1 MRVGFI
7 GLGAMG
13 TPMAVNVQQAGYELT
28 IHDVRR
34 EQGRNLEE
42 AGAVWAASPAET
54 AERSDVVLLSLP
66 GPVQV
71 ESVVLGENGVFADLA
86 AGGACID
93 TSTNSPALMRRIA
106 EEGASRGIQVL
117 DAPISGGIWGAR
129 DASLTVF
136 AGGEE
141 ATFKKYR
148 PLLQCLG
155 KTVVHMGPLGSGH
168 VAKLVNNLM
177 MYINFIGACEGMALG
192 VKAGLDPQVLLDVI
206 KPSMGHSTFLERSM
220 KLSLD
225 GKPLHFVTDG
235 AVKDLR
241 LCVEL
246 GGELGVPLEVGPLVE
261 TLVTRYRDA
270 GHGQKDTLEYIRDYL
285 QRSGAD
291 LADWGSGD
299 FQPPIVGAVSNRRI
313 REQLPGKK

>member
-13 TPMAVNVQQAGYELT
+13 NPMAANLQKAGYELT
-28 IHDVRR
+28 IHDIRR
-34 EQGRNLEE
+34 EPGRNLED
-42 AGAVWAASPAET
+42 AGAVWAANPAET

-71 ESVVLGENGVFADLA
+71 ESVVLGENGVFSGLA

-93 TSTNSPALMRRIA
+93 TSTNSPAVMRRIA
-106 EEGASRGIQVL
+106 DTGASRGIQVL

-141 ATFKKYR
+141 AAFEKYR
-148 PLLQCLG
+148 PLFQCIG
-155 KTVVHMGPLGSGH
+155 KTVVHMGPLGSGN
-168 VAKLVNNLM
+168 VAKLVNNLI

-192 VKAGLDPQVLLDVI
+192 VKAGLDPRTLLDVI
-206 KPSMGHSTFLERSM
+206 KPSMGYSTFMERSM

-235 AVKDLR
+235 VVKDLR

-246 GGELGVPLEVGPLVE
+246 GRELGVPLDAGPLVE
-261 TLVTRYRDA
+261 SLVTRYRDA
-270 GHGQKDTLEYIRDYL
+270 GHGQQDTLEYIRDYMR
-285 QRSGAD
+285 RSGVD
-291 LADWGSGD
+291 LADWGAA
-299 FQPPIVGAVSNRRI
+299 ISNRR
-313 REQLPGKK
+313 

>member
-13 TPMAVNVQQAGYELT
+13 NPMAANLQNAGYELT
-28 IHDVRR
+28 IHDIRR
-34 EQGRNLEE
+34 EQGKNLED
-42 AGAVWAASPAET
+42 AGAVWAASPAAT
-54 AERSDVVLLSLP
+54 AGRSDVVLLSLP

-71 ESVVLGENGVFADLA
+71 ESVVLGENGVFAGLA
-86 AGGACID
+86 AGGGCID
-93 TSTNSPALMRRIA
+93 TSTNSPALMRQIA

-141 ATFKKYR
+141 AAFEKYR
-148 PLLQCLG
+148 PLFQCIG

-168 VAKLVNNLM
+168 VAKLVNNLT

-192 VKAGLDPQVLLDVI
+192 VKAGLDPRTLLEVI
-206 KPSMGHSTFLERSM
+206 KPSMGYSTFMERSM

-246 GGELGVPLEVGPLVE
+246 GRELGVPLAAGPLVE

-270 GHGQKDTLEYIRDYL
+270 GHGQEDTLEYIRDYMR
-285 QRSGAD
+285 RSGVD
-291 LADWGSGD
+291 LADWGA
-299 FQPPIVGAVSNRRI
+299 AVSNRR
-313 REQLPGKK
+313 

>member
-13 TPMAVNVQQAGYELT
+13 NPMAANLNKAGYELT
-28 IHDVRR
+28 IHDIRR
-34 EQGRNLEE
+34 EQGRNLED
-42 AGAVWAASPAET
+42 AGAVWAASPAAT

-71 ESVVLGENGVFADLA
+71 ESVVLGENGVFSGLA

-93 TSTNSPALMRRIA
+93 TSTNSPAVMRRIA
-106 EEGASRGIQVL
+106 EAGASRGIQVL

-136 AGGEE
+136 VGGEE
-141 ATFKKYR
+141 AAFEKYL
-148 PLLQCLG
+148 PLFQCIG
-155 KTVVHMGPLGSGH
+155 KTVVRMGPLGSGN
-168 VAKLVNNLM
+168 VAKLVNNLI

-192 VKAGLDPQVLLDVI
+192 VKAGLDPRTLLDVI
-206 KPSMGHSTFLERSM
+206 KPSMGHSTFLERTM

-246 GGELGVPLEVGPLVE
+246 GRELGVPLAAGPLVE
-261 TLVTRYRDA
+261 TLVTRFRDA
-270 GHGQKDTLEYIRDYL
+270 GYGQEDTLEYIRDYMR
-285 QRSGAD
+285 RSGVD
-291 LADWGSGD
+291 LADWGAA
-299 FQPPIVGAVSNRRI
+299 ISNRR
-313 REQLPGKK
+313 

>member
-1 MRVGFI
+1 MRVGFV

-13 TPMAVNVQQAGYELT
+13 HPMAANLQKAGYELT
-28 IHDVRR
+28 IHDIRR
-34 EQGRNLEE
+34 EQGRNLED
-42 AGAVWAASPAET
+42 AGAAWATNPAET

-71 ESVVLGENGVFADLA
+71 ESVVLGENGVFSGLA

-93 TSTNSPALMRRIA
+93 TSTNSPAVMRRIA
-106 EEGASRGIQVL
+106 ETGASRGIQVL

-136 AGGEE
+136 VGGDKT
-141 ATFKKYR
+141 TFEKFR
-148 PLLQCLG
+148 PLFQCIG
-155 KTVVHMGPLGSGH
+155 KTVVHMGPLGSGS
-168 VAKLVNNLM
+168 VAKLVNNLI
-177 MYINFIGACEGMALG
+177 MYINFIAACEGMALG
-192 VKAGLDPQVLLDVI
+192 VKAGLDPRTLLDVI
-206 KPSMGHSTFLERSM
+206 KPSMGHSTFMERSM
-220 KLSLD
+220 KLSLN

-246 GGELGVPLEVGPLVE
+246 GRELDVPLAAGPLVE

-270 GHGQKDTLEYIRDYL
+270 GHGQEDTLQYIRDYM
-285 QRSGAD
+285 RKSGVD
-291 LADWGSGD
+291 LADWGA
-299 FQPPIVGAVSNRRI
+299 AVSNRR
-313 REQLPGKK
+313 

>member
-13 TPMAVNVQQAGYELT
+13 NPMAANLQKAGYELT
-28 IHDVRR
+28 IHDIRR
-34 EQGRNLEE
+34 EQGQNLEDS
-42 AGAVWAASPAET
+42 GAAWATSPAET
-54 AERSDVVLLSLP
+54 AARSDVVLLSLP

-71 ESVVLGENGVFADLA
+71 ESVVLGENGVFAGMD
-86 AGGACID
+86 AGGGCID
-93 TSTNSPALMRRIA
+93 TSTNSPAVMRRIA
-106 EEGASRGIQVL
+106 EAGASKGIQVL

-129 DASLTVF
+129 DASLTIF

-141 ATFKKYR
+141 AAFEMYR
-148 PLLQCLG
+148 PLFQCIG

-168 VAKLVNNLM
+168 VAKLVNNLI
-177 MYINFIGACEGMALG
+177 MYINFIAACEGMALG
-192 VKAGLDPQVLLDVI
+192 VKAGLDPRTLLDVI

-246 GGELGVPLEVGPLVE
+246 GKELDVPLAAGPLVE

-270 GHGQKDTLEYIRDYL
+270 GHGQEDTLEYIRDYMR
-285 QRSGAD
+285 RSGV
-291 LADWGSGD
+291 DWGQAATSL
-299 FQPPIVGAVSNRRI
+299 PPGAAVSNRRQG
-313 REQLPGKK
+313 E

>member
-13 TPMAVNVQQAGYELT
+13 NPMAVNLQKAGYELT
-28 IHDVRR
+28 VHDIRR
-34 EQGRNLEE
+34 EHGRNLED
-42 AGAVWAASPAET
+42 AGAVWARSPAAT
-54 AERSDVVLLSLP
+54 AQRSDVVLLSLP
-66 GPVQV
+66 GPAQV
-71 ESVVLGENGVFADLA
+71 ELVVLGENGVFSGLA

-106 EEGASRGIQVL
+106 EEGASRGIQVM

-141 ATFKKYR
+141 AAFEKYR
-148 PLLQCLG
+148 QLFRCIG

-168 VAKLVNNLM
+168 VAKLVNNLT

-192 VKAGLDPQVLLDVI
+192 VKAGLDPQTLLDVI
-206 KPSMGHSTFLERSM
+206 KPSMGYSTFMERSM

-225 GKPLHFVTDG
+225 GKPLHFETDG

-246 GGELGVPLEVGPLVE
+246 GRELGVPLAAGPLVE

-270 GHGQKDTLEYIRDYL
+270 GHGQEDTLEYIRDYL
-285 QRSGAD
+285 RRSGVD
-291 LADWGSGD
+291 LADWGSG
-299 FQPPIVGAVSNRRI
+299 V
-313 REQLPGKK
+313 L

>member
-13 TPMAVNVQQAGYELT
+13 NPMAANLQKAGYQLT
-28 IHDVRR
+28 VHDIRR
-34 EQGRNLEE
+34 EQGRNLEDS
-42 AGAVWAASPAET
+42 GATWARSPAE
-54 AERSDVVLLSLP
+54 AAVRSDVVLLSLP
-66 GPVQV
+66 GPPQV
-71 ESVVLGENGVFADLA
+71 ESVVLGKNGVFAGLA

-93 TSTNSPALMRRIA
+93 TSTNSPAVMRRIA
-106 EEGASRGIQVL
+106 EAGASRGIQVL

-141 ATFKKYR
+141 AAFEKYR
-148 PLLQCLG
+148 PLFQCIG
-155 KTVVHMGPLGSGH
+155 KTVVHMGPLGSGN
-168 VAKLVNNLM
+168 VAKLVNNLI

-192 VKAGLDPQVLLDVI
+192 VKAGLDPRILLDVI
-206 KPSMGHSTFLERSM
+206 KPSMGHSTFMERTM

-235 AVKDLR
+235 AVKDMR

-246 GGELGVPLEVGPLVE
+246 GRELSVPLEAGPFVE
-261 TLVTRYRDA
+261 TLITRFRDA
-270 GHGQKDTLEYIRDYL
+270 GHGQEDTLAYIRDYMR
-285 QRSGAD
+285 RSGVD
-291 LADWGSGD
+291 LADWGAAASSRR
-299 FQPPIVGAVSNRRI
+299 PP
-313 REQLPGKK
+313 E

>member
-13 TPMAVNVQQAGYELT
+13 NPMAANLQKAGYELT
-28 IHDVRR
+28 IHDIRR
-34 EQGRNLEE
+34 EQGRNLED
-42 AGAVWAASPAET
+42 AGAVWAANPAET

-66 GPVQV
+66 GPMQV
-71 ESVVLGENGVFADLA
+71 ESVVLGKNGVFSGLA

-93 TSTNSPALMRRIA
+93 TSTNSPTVMRRIA
-106 EEGASRGIQVL
+106 EAGASRGIQVL

-141 ATFKKYR
+141 AAFEKYR
-148 PLLQCLG
+148 PLFQCIG
-155 KTVVHMGPLGSGH
+155 KTVVHMGPLGSGN
-168 VAKLVNNLM
+168 VAKLVNNLI

-192 VKAGLDPQVLLDVI
+192 VKAGLDPRTLLDVI
-206 KPSMGHSTFLERSM
+206 KPSMGYSTFMERSM

-246 GGELGVPLEVGPLVE
+246 GRELGVPLDAGPLVE
-261 TLVTRYRDA
+261 SLVTRYRDA
-270 GHGQKDTLEYIRDYL
+270 GHGQQDTLEYIRDYMR
-285 QRSGAD
+285 RSGVD
-291 LADWGSGD
+291 LADWGAA
-299 FQPPIVGAVSNRRI
+299 ISNRR
-313 REQLPGKK
+313 

>member
-13 TPMAVNVQQAGYELT
+13 NPMAANLQKAGYELT
-28 IHDVRR
+28 IHDIRR
-34 EQGRNLEE
+34 EQGRNLED
-42 AGAVWAASPAET
+42 AGAVWATNPAET

-71 ESVVLGENGVFADLA
+71 ESVVLGENGVFSGLA

-93 TSTNSPALMRRIA
+93 TSTNSPAVMRRIA
-106 EEGASRGIQVL
+106 EAGASRGIQVL

-141 ATFKKYR
+141 AVFEKYR
-148 PLLQCLG
+148 PLFRCIG

-168 VAKLVNNLM
+168 VAKLVNNLI
-177 MYINFIGACEGMALG
+177 MYINFIAACEGMALG
-192 VKAGLDPQVLLDVI
+192 VKAGLNPRTLLDVI
-206 KPSMGHSTFLERSM
+206 KPSMGHSTFMERTM
-220 KLSLD
+220 NLSLD

-235 AVKDLR
+235 AVKDMR

-246 GGELGVPLEVGPLVE
+246 GREMDVPLEAGPLVE
-261 TLVTRYRDA
+261 TLITRFRDA
-270 GHGQKDTLEYIRDYL
+270 GHGQEDTLTYIRDYMR
-285 QRSGAD
+285 RSGVD
-291 LADWGSGD
+291 LADWGAAASSRR
-299 FQPPIVGAVSNRRI
+299 PP
-313 REQLPGKK
+313 E

>member
-13 TPMAVNVQQAGYELT
+13 NPMAVNLQKAGYELT
-28 IHDVRR
+28 IHDIRR
-34 EQGRNLEE
+34 EQGRNLED
-42 AGAVWAASPAET
+42 AGAVWAANPAEA

-71 ESVVLGENGVFADLA
+71 ESVVLGENGVFSGLA

-106 EEGASRGIQVL
+106 EEGASKGIQVL

-141 ATFKKYR
+141 AAFEKYR
-148 PLLQCLG
+148 PLFRCIG
-155 KTVVHMGPLGSGH
+155 KTVVHMGPLGSGS
-168 VAKLVNNLM
+168 VAKLVNNLI

-192 VKAGLDPQVLLDVI
+192 VKAGLDPRTLLDVI
-206 KPSMGHSTFLERSM
+206 KPSMGYSTFMERSM

-246 GGELGVPLEVGPLVE
+246 GRELGVPLDAGPLVE
-261 TLVTRYRDA
+261 SLVIRYRDA
-270 GHGQKDTLEYIRDYL
+270 GHGQEDTLEYIRDYMR
-285 QRSGAD
+285 RSGVD
-291 LADWGSGD
+291 LADWGAAISD
-299 FQPPIVGAVSNRRI
+299 RR
-313 REQLPGKK
+313 

>member
-13 TPMAVNVQQAGYELT
+13 NPMAANLQKAGYELT
-28 IHDVRR
+28 IHDIRR
-34 EQGRNLEE
+34 EQGRNLED
-42 AGAVWAASPAET
+42 AGAVWAANPAET

-71 ESVVLGENGVFADLA
+71 ESVVLGENGVFSGLA

-93 TSTNSPALMRRIA
+93 TSTNSPAVMRRIA
-106 EEGASRGIQVL
+106 EAGASRGIQVL

-141 ATFKKYR
+141 AAFEKYR
-148 PLLQCLG
+148 PLFQCIG
-155 KTVVHMGPLGSGH
+155 KTVVHMGPLGSGN
-168 VAKLVNNLM
+168 VAKLVNNLI

-192 VKAGLDPQVLLDVI
+192 VKAGLDPRILLDVI
-206 KPSMGHSTFLERSM
+206 KPSMGHSTFMERTM

-235 AVKDLR
+235 AVKDMR

-246 GGELGVPLEVGPLVE
+246 GRELDVPLEAGPLVE
-261 TLVTRYRDA
+261 TLIMQFRDA
-270 GHGQKDTLEYIRDYL
+270 GHGQEDTLTYIRDYM
-285 QRSGAD
+285 QRSGVD
-291 LADWGSGD
+291 LADWGAGASSRR
-299 FQPPIVGAVSNRRI
+299 PP
-313 REQLPGKK
+313 E

>member
-13 TPMAVNVQQAGYELT
+13 NPMAVNLQKAGYELT
-28 IHDVRR
+28 VHDIRR
-34 EQGRNLEE
+34 EQGRNLEG
-42 AGAVWAASPAET
+42 AGAFWAASPAET

-66 GPVQV
+66 GPAQV
-71 ESVVLGENGVFADLA
+71 ESVVLGENGVFAGLA
-86 AGGACID
+86 EGSGCID
-93 TSTNSPALMRRIA
+93 TSTNSPAVMRRIA
-106 EEGASRGIQVL
+106 KAGASRGIHVV

-141 ATFKKYR
+141 AAFEKYR
-148 PLLQCLG
+148 PLFQCIG

-168 VAKLVNNLM
+168 VTKLVNNLI
-177 MYINFIGACEGMALG
+177 MYINFIAACEGMALG
-192 VKAGLDPQVLLDVI
+192 VKAGLDPRTLLDVI
-206 KPSMGHSTFLERSM
+206 KPSMGYSTFMERSM

-246 GGELGVPLEVGPLVE
+246 GRDLDVPLAAGPLVE

-270 GHGQKDTLEYIRDYL
+270 GHGQEDTLEYIRDYM
-285 QRSGAD
+285 QRSGVN
-291 LADWGSGD
+291 LGD
-299 FQPPIVGAVSNRRI
+299 QPTRISHHGA
-313 REQLPGKK
+313 

>member
-13 TPMAVNVQQAGYELT
+13 NPMAANLQNAGYELT
-28 IHDVRR
+28 IHDIRR
-34 EQGRNLEE
+34 EQGKNLED
-42 AGAVWAASPAET
+42 AGAVWAASPAAT
-54 AERSDVVLLSLP
+54 AEQSDVVLLSLP
-66 GPVQV
+66 GPAQV
-71 ESVVLGENGVFADLA
+71 ESVVLGENRRLCWSGRGRRLHRYQHQFTCTDA
-86 AGGACID
+86 ANRGRGWLPEAFR
-93 TSTNSPALMRRIA
+93 SWMRPSA
-106 EEGASRGIQVL
+106 
-117 DAPISGGIWGAR
+117 GGIWGAR

-141 ATFKKYR
+141 AAFEKYR
-148 PLLQCLG
+148 PLFQCIG

-168 VAKLVNNLM
+168 VAKLVNNLI

-192 VKAGLDPQVLLDVI
+192 VKAGLDPRTLLDVI
-206 KPSMGHSTFLERSM
+206 KPSMGHSTFMERTM

-246 GGELGVPLEVGPLVE
+246 GRELGVPLAAGPLVE

-270 GHGQKDTLEYIRDYL
+270 GHGQEDTLEYIRDYL
-285 QRSGAD
+285 QRSGID
-291 LADWGSGD
+291 LANWGTGG
-299 FQPPIVGAVSNRRI
+299 FQPPNPEVNAE
-313 REQLPGKK
+313 REATG

>member
-13 TPMAVNVQQAGYELT
+13 NPMAANLQKAGYELT
-28 IHDVRR
+28 IHDILR
-34 EQGRNLEE
+34 EQGRNLED
-42 AGAVWAASPAET
+42 AGAVWATNPAET
-54 AERSDVVLLSLP
+54 AGRSDVVLLSLP

-71 ESVVLGENGVFADLA
+71 ESVVLGKNGVFAGLA

-93 TSTNSPALMRRIA
+93 TSTNSPAVMRRIA
-106 EEGASRGIQVL
+106 EAGASRGIQVL

-141 ATFKKYR
+141 AVFEKYR
-148 PLLQCLG
+148 PLFRCIG
-155 KTVVHMGPLGSGH
+155 KTVVHMGPLGSGN
-168 VAKLVNNLM
+168 VAKLVNNLI

-192 VKAGLDPQVLLDVI
+192 VKAGLDPRILLDVI
-206 KPSMGHSTFLERSM
+206 KPSMGHSTFMERTM

-235 AVKDLR
+235 AVKDMR

-246 GGELGVPLEVGPLVE
+246 GRELSVPLEAGPLVE
-261 TLVTRYRDA
+261 TLIKRFRDA
-270 GHGQKDTLEYIRDYL
+270 GHGQEDTLTYIRDYMR
-285 QRSGAD
+285 RSGVD
-291 LADWGSGD
+291 LADWGAGASSRR
-299 FQPPIVGAVSNRRI
+299 PP
-313 REQLPGKK
+313 E

>member
-13 TPMAVNVQQAGYELT
+13 NPMAANLQKAGYELT
-28 IHDVRR
+28 IHDIRR
-34 EQGRNLEE
+34 EQGRNLED
-42 AGAVWAASPAET
+42 AGAVWATNPGAT

-71 ESVVLGENGVFADLA
+71 ESVVLGENGVFSRLA
-86 AGGACID
+86 AGAACID
-93 TSTNSPALMRRIA
+93 TSTNSPAVMRRIA
-106 EEGASRGIQVL
+106 EAGASRGIQVL

-141 ATFKKYR
+141 PAFEKYR
-148 PLLQCLG
+148 PLFRCIG

-168 VAKLVNNLM
+168 AAKLVNNLI

-192 VKAGLDPQVLLDVI
+192 VKAGLNPRTLLEVI
-206 KPSMGHSTFLERSM
+206 KPSMGHSTFMERTM
-220 KLSLD
+220 NLSLD

-246 GGELGVPLEVGPLVE
+246 GRELDVPLAAGPLVE

-270 GHGQKDTLEYIRDYL
+270 GHGQEDTLTYIRDYMW
-285 QRSGAD
+285 RSGVD
-291 LADWGSGD
+291 LADWGAADSSRR
-299 FQPPIVGAVSNRRI
+299 PP
-313 REQLPGKK
+313 E

>member
-13 TPMAVNVQQAGYELT
+13 NPMAANLYKAGYELT
-28 IHDVRR
+28 IHDIRR
-34 EQGRNLEE
+34 EQGRNLED
-42 AGAVWAASPAET
+42 AGAVWAASPAAT

-71 ESVVLGENGVFADLA
+71 ESVVLGENGVFSGLA

-93 TSTNSPALMRRIA
+93 TSTNSPAVMRRIA
-106 EEGASRGIQVL
+106 EAGASRGIQVL

-136 AGGEE
+136 AGGAKASFER
-141 ATFKKYR
+141 YR
-148 PLLQCLG
+148 PLLQCIG
-155 KTVVHMGPLGSGH
+155 KTVVHMGPLGSGN
-168 VAKLVNNLM
+168 VAKLVNNLI

-192 VKAGLDPQVLLDVI
+192 VKAGLDPRTLLDVI

-246 GGELGVPLEVGPLVE
+246 GRELGVPLAAGTLVE
-261 TLVTRYRDA
+261 TLVTRFRDA
-270 GHGQKDTLEYIRDYL
+270 GHGQEDTLQYIRDYM
-285 QRSGAD
+285 QRSGVD
-291 LADWGSGD
+291 LVNWGSGGFLAAD
-299 FQPPIVGAVSNRRI
+299 
-313 REQLPGKK
+313 

>member
-1 MRVGFI
+1 MRIGFI

-13 TPMAVNVQQAGYELT
+13 NPMAANLQKAGYELT
-28 IHDVRR
+28 IHDIRR
-34 EQGRNLEE
+34 EQGRNLEDT
-42 AGAVWAASPAET
+42 GAVWATSPAET
-54 AERSDVVLLSLP
+54 AERSDVVMLSLP

-71 ESVVLGENGVFADLA
+71 ESVVLGENGVISGLA
-86 AGGACID
+86 AGSACID
-93 TSTNSPALMRRIA
+93 TSTNSPAVMRRIA
-106 EEGASRGIQVL
+106 ETGASRGIQVL

-136 AGGEE
+136 VGGEE
-141 ATFKKYR
+141 EAFEKYR
-148 PLLQCLG
+148 PLFQCLG
-155 KTVVHMGPLGSGH
+155 TTVVHMGPLGSGN
-168 VAKLVNNLM
+168 VAKLVNNLI

-192 VKAGLDPQVLLDVI
+192 VKAGLDPRTLLDVI

-225 GKPLHFVTDG
+225 SKPLHFVTDG

-246 GGELGVPLEVGPLVE
+246 GKELGVPLAAGPLVE

-270 GHGQKDTLEYIRDYL
+270 GHGQEDTLEYIRDYM
-285 QRSGAD
+285 RKSGV
-291 LADWGSGD
+291 DWGAAA
-299 FQPPIVGAVSNRRI
+299 FLPPIRG
-313 REQLPGKK
+313 G

>member
-13 TPMAVNVQQAGYELT
+13 NPMAINLQKAGYELT
-28 IHDVRR
+28 IYDIRR
-34 EQGRNLEE
+34 EQGRNLED
-42 AGAVWAASPAET
+42 AGAVWATNPAET

-71 ESVVLGENGVFADLA
+71 ESVVLGENGVFSGLA

-93 TSTNSPALMRRIA
+93 TSTNSPAVMRGIA
-106 EEGASRGIQVL
+106 EAGAARGIQVL

-141 ATFKKYR
+141 AVFEKYR
-148 PLLQCLG
+148 PLFQCIG
-155 KTVVHMGPLGSGH
+155 KTVVHMGPLGSGN
-168 VAKLVNNLM
+168 VAKLVNNLI

-192 VKAGLDPQVLLDVI
+192 VKAGLDPRILLDVI
-206 KPSMGHSTFLERSM
+206 KPSMGHSTFMERTM

-235 AVKDLR
+235 AVKDMR

-246 GGELGVPLEVGPLVE
+246 GRELSVPLEAGPLVE
-261 TLVTRYRDA
+261 TLITRFRDA
-270 GHGQKDTLEYIRDYL
+270 GHGQEDTLEYIRDYMR
-285 QRSGAD
+285 RSGVD
-291 LADWGSGD
+291 LADWGAGASGRR
-299 FQPPIVGAVSNRRI
+299 PP
-313 REQLPGKK
+313 E

>member
-13 TPMAVNVQQAGYELT
+13 NPMAANLQKAGYELT
-28 IHDVRR
+28 IHDIRR
-34 EQGRNLEE
+34 EQGRNLED
-42 AGAVWAASPAET
+42 AGAVWATTPAET

-71 ESVVLGENGVFADLA
+71 ESVVLDENGVFSGLA

-93 TSTNSPALMRRIA
+93 TSTNSPAVMRRIA
-106 EEGASRGIQVL
+106 EAGAARGIQVL

-141 ATFKKYR
+141 AVFEKYR
-148 PLLQCLG
+148 PLFHCIG
-155 KTVVHMGPLGSGH
+155 KTVVHMGPLGSGN
-168 VAKLVNNLM
+168 VAKLVNNLI

-192 VKAGLDPQVLLDVI
+192 VKAGLDPRILLDVI
-206 KPSMGHSTFLERSM
+206 KPSMGHSTFMERTM

-225 GKPLHFVTDG
+225 GKLLHFVTDG
-235 AVKDLR
+235 AVKDMR

-246 GGELGVPLEVGPLVE
+246 GRELSVPLEAGPLVE
-261 TLVTRYRDA
+261 TLITRFRDA
-270 GHGQKDTLEYIRDYL
+270 GHGQEDTLEYIRDYM
-285 QRSGAD
+285 QRSGVE
-291 LADWGSGD
+291 WGSRAAAFLPPSRGD
-299 FQPPIVGAVSNRRI
+299 
-313 REQLPGKK
+313 